1 MYEDL
6 KDLVSRLLELFV
18 KPAILEK
25 NKTGKK
31 MMKLDLYD
39 KEILLSAEKINVG
52 FPVESELNYWKK
64 KVNVTAPQ
72 IKVFMKGVQRFL
84 CAMVTKLF
92 ERSPFGSLVLLS
104 AAMFDPNIPL
114 NTSKQKL
121 APFSKN
127 LLKHLLELTIL
138 CTKQCD
144 VINTEFKFLNV
155 EVKTM
160 QRESVTLS
168 QKDGR
173 LDYFYFKLASFS
185 KYKDLLF
192 AVKFILTLSHGQA
205 SVERGFNINA
215 NIVKKMSP
223 ESLTAKRIIKG
234 HMLANKLKPHTI
246 EITKPIVQAF
256 RSDRQKY
263 EVHLEEE
270 KKKKQT
276 SEAEVRA
283 MHIAADNEKP

>member
-1 MYEDL
+1 M
-6 KDLVSRLLELFV
+6 
-18 KPAILEK
+18 
-25 NKTGKK
+25 
-31 MMKLDLYD
+31 
-39 KEILLSAEKINVG
+39 
-52 FPVESELNYWKK
+52 
-64 KVNVTAPQ
+64 
-72 IKVFMKGVQRFL
+72 
-84 CAMVTKLF
+84 
-92 ERSPFGSLVLLS
+92 
-104 AAMFDPNIPL
+104 
-114 NTSKQKL
+114 
-121 APFSKN
+121 
-127 LLKHLLELTIL
+127 LELTIL

-173 LDYFYFKLASFS
+173 LDYFYFKLASIS

-270 KKKKQT
+270 KKKK
-276 SEAEVRA
+276 
-283 MHIAADNEKP
+283 